1 MLGWKPF
8 IPLIDNKLK
17 NESFLTDIMSIM
29 DKTYKIL
36 ILYAYFVYTL
46 CDLIQMNANK

>member
-17 NESFLTDIMSIM
+17 NESFLTDTMSIM

-46 CDLIQMNANK
+46 YDLIQMNANK